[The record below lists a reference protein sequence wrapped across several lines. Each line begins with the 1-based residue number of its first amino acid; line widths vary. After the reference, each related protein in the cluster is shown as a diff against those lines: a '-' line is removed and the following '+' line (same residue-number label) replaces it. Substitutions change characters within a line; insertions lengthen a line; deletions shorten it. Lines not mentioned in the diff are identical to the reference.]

1 MWAML
6 TLWSCTWSRAP
17 GPAPLVEAVKPIRVV
32 GQPADGLVTWLDLT
46 IRAGSAHD
54 PIGQEGLAWHTANL
68 LREGGAGGRDKA
80 AVDALLYRL
89 GTDVEVMVD
98 RELISLRVRCLTED
112 LPEVT
117 DLLGDML
124 LEPALDASA
133 LERLAGSS
141 RTALETGIAESD
153 EGLGMAALDG
163 WLFSGHR
170 YAHPPQG
177 RAGVLETLTVDDVQ
191 DFLDARYV
199 RPAAVL
205 GVSGPMIGADGAVRD
220 DAPGS
225 ASVTALAGRL
235 SEGLAPT
242 LYTDAT
248 PRAVDTIEGRE
259 VLIIEKE
266 TDAVGAHIGQVTSL
280 RRDHPDWPAMLLA
293 MTAFG
298 EHRQSH
304 GRLYRAFRKQ
314 RGLNYGSYAYIESY
328 RQDGWARE
336 QETATGRVQNPFYVW
351 LRPMSDDNAL
361 FAVKGAVRMLEQL
374 HEEGL
379 QEAEFEQMRTYLV
392 GRVALWAA
400 SPERRLGWAVEA
412 RVMGWPDP
420 IETLPAALRAL
431 DRESVHR
438 AIQQHLD
445 PTALRIVLVAGD
457 AEALAAK
464 IRPQADGREYPP
476 TPIVY
481 EGTPPAS
488 GSPQAAE
495 DDAISQYDLDARQ
508 VIILSSEELFR

>member
-6 TLWSCTWSRAP
+6 ALWSCTWTRAP
-17 GPAPLVEAVKPIRVV
+17 GPAPMVEAAKPIRLV
-32 GQPADGLVTWLDLT
+32 GQPADGQVTWLDLT

-54 PIGQEGLAWHTANL
+54 PVGQEGLAWHTANL

-124 LEPALDASA
+124 LEPSLDEAALARLVGSA
-133 LERLAGSS
+133 Q
-141 RTALETGIAESD
+141 TALETGIAESD
-153 EGLGMAALDG
+153 EGLGMAAMDS
-163 WLFSGHR
+163 WLFAGHR

-177 RAGVLETLTVDDVQ
+177 RAGVLETLTVDDVRN
-191 DFLDARYV
+191 FLDARYI

-205 GVSGPMIGADGAVRD
+205 GVAGPMIGVDGAVRS
-220 DAPGS
+220 DAPG
-225 ASVTALAGRL
+225 ADAITALAGRL
-235 SEGLAPT
+235 SAGLAPT
-242 LYTDAT
+242 LYTDVT
-248 PRAVDTIEGRE
+248 PRAVDVVEGRE

-266 TDAVGAHIGQVTSL
+266 TEAVGAHIGQVTSL

-304 GRLYRAFRKQ
+304 GQLYRAFRAQ

-328 RQDGWARE
+328 RPDGWSRE
-336 QETATGRVQNPFYVW
+336 QETSTGRVQNSFYMW
-351 LRPMSDDNAL
+351 LRPMSSENAL

-374 HEEGL
+374 HAEGL
-379 QEAEFEQMRTYLV
+379 EASEFERMRTYMV

-412 RVMGWPDP
+412 QVMGWPDP

-431 DRESVHR
+431 DRASVHR
-438 AIQQHLD
+438 AIQEHLD
-445 PTALRIVLVAGD
+445 PEDLRIVLVAGD

-464 IRPQADGREYPP
+464 IRPPAEGSEYPA

-495 DDAISQYDLDARQ
+495 DEAISQYDLDARQ
-508 VIILSSEELFR
+508 VTILTSEELFR